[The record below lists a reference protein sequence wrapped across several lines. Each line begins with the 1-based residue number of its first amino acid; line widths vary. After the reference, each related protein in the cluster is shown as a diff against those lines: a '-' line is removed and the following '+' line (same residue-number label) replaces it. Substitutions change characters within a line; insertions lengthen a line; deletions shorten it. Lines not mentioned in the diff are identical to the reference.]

1 MVISNVRCHGNNLGV
16 YDTVYNDIDS
26 STLDLLNSMFE
37 EVNFSI
43 VGQLQKQQGDI
54 DCGVFSIAIA
64 ASLLHGLTPMQYNQ
78 SLLRHHLIKCLEGK
92 AIQPFP

>member
-1 MVISNVRCHGNNLGV
+1 MLRAQFLLSDGLQNTLLQNRFRFSVESKIVQILHIRNNHWVVISNVCCHRNNLGV

-37 EVNFSI
+37 EAANFSI

-54 DCGVFSIAIA
+54 DC
-64 ASLLHGLTPMQYNQ
+64 
-78 SLLRHHLIKCLEGK
+78 
-92 AIQPFP
+92 